1 MVHLQG
7 FGLEDTHSVVNRL
20 VWGPDGSPYG
30 GQGRPTS
37 NRVTRPGLEV
47 ATAGVYFEGR
57 LVWRYHSET
66 RAYEIFTE
74 GSGHTFGLE
83 WDADGWL
90 YSGHNGG
97 QVRDFFADLRIS
109 HPITR

>member
-1 MVHLQG
+1 
-7 FGLEDTHSVVNRL
+7 
-20 VWGPDGSPYG
+20 
-30 GQGRPTS
+30 
-37 NRVTRPGLEV
+37 
-47 ATAGVYFEGR
+47 
-57 LVWRYHSET
+57 VWRHHPET

-74 GSGHTFGLE
+74 GSGHTLGLE

-109 HPITR
+109 RPITR